1 MVIGEVR
8 RHRQAQDMSAAELS
22 DACARLGLPVH
33 RSVIANLEGGRRGSV
48 TIAELI
54 AFAAALDVAPAQL
67 LCPVGYAD
75 EVEMPPGRIRP
86 TWDAFEWIT
95 GACPEQT
102 ETPVAHYRK
111 YYLYLREEREA
122 QQRAD
127 EQEHR
132 AGHLPAGPLQDA
144 VRATATAERGRAQAI
159 RTALD
164 VLRKDMI
171 SAGFLPPADLPD
183 EAGTPA

>member
-1 MVIGEVR
+1 
-8 RHRQAQDMSAAELS
+8 MSAAELS

-86 TWDAFEWIT
+86 TWDVYEWIT
-95 GACPEQT
+95 GACPEKT
-102 ETPVAHYRK
+102 ETPIAHYRK
-111 YYLYLREEREA
+111 YHLYQREERQA

-127 EQEHR
+127 EQDHR
-132 AGHLPAGPLQDA
+132 AGQLPAGPLQDA
-144 VRATATAERGRAQAI
+144 VRATADAERGRAQTIYAL
-159 RTALD
+159 LD

-171 SAGFLPPADLPD
+171 SAGIRPPADRPD